1 MPLMRK
7 NTRPAA
13 RRRGNTLED
22 VLLSAAWAE
31 LGTNGYTKLTMDA
44 VALRA
49 ETSKTVL
56 YRRWPSRA
64 ELVLAALGKFSP
76 MNNAVPNT
84 GTLRG
89 DVLEFLRRLSKRYG
103 QYPELIQ
110 GLMKELPE
118 AKTKVTQVAMK
129 EILVL
134 ASERGE
140 ISGKSIPDR
149 VAFLPFHLAI
159 YEMSATRSPLKKK
172 AMMEIVDEIFLPLLQ
187 ARSVFGPKRNRK

>member
-1 MPLMRK
+1 
-7 NTRPAA
+7 
-13 RRRGNTLED
+13 
-22 VLLSAAWAE
+22 
-31 LGTNGYTKLTMDA
+31 
-44 VALRA
+44 
-49 ETSKTVL
+49 
-56 YRRWPSRA
+56 
-64 ELVLAALGKFSP
+64 
-76 MNNAVPNT
+76 
-84 GTLRG
+84 
-89 DVLEFLRRLSKRYG
+89 
-103 QYPELIQ
+103 
-110 GLMKELPE
+110 
-118 AKTKVTQVAMK
+118 MK

>member
-7 NTRPAA
+7 DTRPAA

-64 ELVLAALGKFSP
+64 ELVLAALGKFAP
-76 MNNAVPNT
+76 MNNTVPNT

-89 DVLEFLRRLSKRYG
+89 DVLELLRRLSKRYE
-103 QYPELIQ
+103 QYPEILQ

-129 EILVL
+129 EILVF
-134 ASERGE
+134 ARERGE

-149 VAFLPFHLAI
+149 VAFLPFHLVI

-172 AMMEIVDEIFLPLLQ
+172 ALMQIVDEIFLPLLK
-187 ARSVFGPKRNRK
+187 ARLLLGPKRNLK